1 MLDLTLEISKILPH
15 HPDSPKQELI
25 LWSDL
30 NEDGYNLEML
40 FLSTHT
46 GTHMD
51 APYHF
56 RQNGLKIHQISPKRL
71 VRSAVVIKIKKS
83 ANQNITTHDIKKFE
97 KIHGILPKHTSI
109 VFATGWSAHLK
120 NKFYFTKCPGL
131 SISAV
136 RYIATKKPNLI
147 GIDTPSIDPGN
158 SKKYPAH
165 HILAKSNTLVVENL
179 VNLDKIPQ
187 ELFKLVVLPLK
198 IRNASG
204 SPVRAIAI

>member
-1 MLDLTLEISKILPH
+1 MLDLTLEISQTLPH

-25 LWSDL
+25 LWRNL

-56 RQNGLKIHQISPKRL
+56 KQNGLKIHQISPKRL
-71 VRSAVVIKIKKS
+71 IRDVVLIKIKKL
-83 ANQNITTHDIKKFE
+83 ANQNITTRDIKKFE
-97 KIHGILPKHTSI
+97 KTHGTLSKHISI
-109 VFATGWSAHLK
+109 VFATGWSDNLK

-131 SISAV
+131 SVSAV
-136 RYIATKKPNLI
+136 KYIATKKPNLI

-179 VNLDKIPQ
+179 VNLDKIIH
-187 ELFKLVVLPLK
+187 ESFKLVVLPLK
-198 IRNASG
+198 IRNATG